1 VEGTWE
7 ALDQNVRHPDL
18 LVVDSP
24 DMLRRQVSGLGRQ
37 GKLAIAVLAAMVVL
51 LAFGLVPPVIA
62 GLLAAGAMIMLR
74 VVRLEQIYRAMPW
87 TIVILIGGLIPLSTG
102 IKQSGAADEM
112 ARVLVD
118 LVGEDSPYLLLIAIF
133 VLVAILGAV
142 VSNVATPLIVAP
154 IAVSAATGAGV
165 SVQTVLMAVAVGAAA
180 SFLTPISTPGNM
192 MVMGPGGY
200 RFGDSWKL
208 GLPLTLWFLVVA
220 VFWVPVI
227 WPF

>member
-24 DMLRRQVSGLGRQ
+24 DMPRRQVSGLGRQ
-37 GKLAIAVLAAMVVL
+37 GKLAIAILAAMVVL

-87 TIVILIGGLIPLSTG
+87 TIVILIGGLIPLSTA

-133 VLVAILGAV
+133 VSRRDSRCGCE
-142 VSNVATPLIVAP
+142 
-154 IAVSAATGAGV
+154 
-165 SVQTVLMAVAVGAAA
+165 QC
-180 SFLTPISTPGNM
+180 GNR
-192 MVMGPGGY
+192 VDRGSDCSLRSY
-200 RFGDSWKL
+200 R
-208 GLPLTLWFLVVA
+208 
-220 VFWVPVI
+220 
-227 WPF
+227 

>member
-1 VEGTWE
+1 
-7 ALDQNVRHPDL
+7 
-18 LVVDSP
+18 
-24 DMLRRQVSGLGRQ
+24 
-37 GKLAIAVLAAMVVL
+37 MVVL

-87 TIVILIGGLIPLSTG
+87 TIVILIGGLIPLSTA

-118 LVGEDSPYLLLIAIF
+118 LVGEDSPYLLLIAII

-142 VSNVATPLIVAP
+142 VSNVATALIVAP

-180 SFLTPISTPGNM
+180 SFLTPISTPA
-192 MVMGPGGY
+192 
-200 RFGDSWKL
+200 
-208 GLPLTLWFLVVA
+208 T
-220 VFWVPVI
+220 
-227 WPF
+227 